1 MLGRR
6 VVAYAR
12 WQVRVGDNHLR
23 SRWLHSSVACR
34 GLLEKRVE
42 GSLVKPLGAHKC
54 KVWRRDIVLG
64 RVGYSSVAGQEGESQ
79 AENIA
84 AERATDEITSTV
96 TSENELETV
105 SEEIITSETEGES
118 EIITTAAMTEEVI
131 EPVSPAVE
139 ETIENEVPG
148 TSHSDAESS
157 YLGSDPL
164 GLPTEVPEVLSY
176 RDPSS
181 PIPTTPILDNLP
193 LPGAETKKS
202 FPYSMPETCP
212 GCGAKSHSGDFHQPG
227 FYGPEANMPTP
238 KFPWDPK
245 SPFHASPKQNL
256 ETIYKAALSQ
266 ISEEVKEILRE
277 SNMKPPVD
285 EEDEPKIHKKIDRR
299 HPNNLVKDE
308 EVLDDFIPY
317 ENLPSPQSAESESW
331 FEALIPE
338 DPERKELE
346 IRRRARHTI
355 LCNRCRSLLHYQNT
369 TVQGPDATFTQ
380 AAEIIAKS
388 PFKRI
393 HVYHVIDAADFPMSV
408 LPNARKAI
416 LAGLNNLKDGK
427 KKDVSLSFVITRADL
442 LMPTEQKVT
451 SLMTYIRRV
460 LNNYL
465 DDTDKEKT
473 LKDLR
478 IVSAKNGWTTE
489 RLKDEIRGRKGGVVF
504 LGKTNVGKSRLYEAV
519 FPKRGKKDLAVKKG
533 FGRRD
538 LEEQADFLED
548 DFDFYIQ
555 NGRRVK
561 YPEMPLAS
569 KVPGTTVGPIAIDF
583 AAGRGQLIDLPGFSR
598 GGLMK
603 YLKQDYVKQTVMV
616 DRVNPERYI
625 VPPEKTFL
633 LGGLVTVRPLQ
644 PEKGRPVTLEVAVF
658 SNVPGHVAKEEKV
671 EGFLNPESDSTSS
684 KRDFLWAKK
693 AAVESFK
700 SAGTFKLTDD
710 VTKRRSGPLVE
721 GMGEDHFK
729 KVSFRVYATDIVVE
743 GFGWLEVSAQIGKDD
758 PQPEIEV
765 LSPNGESI
773 LQRETMKAYQENL
786 KSGPKAAPGSRPKK
800 SMRGAKKAQKKELR
814 KLKSQVNRTIWCT
827 LVHQASKTRLVAVQ
841 YYENRRAKTAPIYSN
856 RQFRPP
862 VLIGR

>member
-6 VVAYAR
+6 AVVYAR
-12 WQVRVGDNHLR
+12 WQVRVGDNNLR

-34 GLLEKRVE
+34 GLLERRI
-42 GSLVKPLGAHKC
+42 GASLVKPLSVHKC
-54 KVWRRDIVLG
+54 QLWRRGLTPG
-64 RVGYSSVAGQEGESQ
+64 KVGYSSVAGQDGEVQ
-79 AENIA
+79 VENIDTGKTPDETDSISTSRNESEA
-84 AERATDEITSTV
+84 A
-96 TSENELETV
+96 
-105 SEEIITSETEGES
+105 SEEITKPETETET
-118 EIITTAAMTEEVI
+118 ETIATTAAAEESTE
-131 EPVSPAVE
+131 PLSSAVE
-139 ETIENEVPG
+139 KRIENDALEL
-148 TSHSDAESS
+148 SHAEAE
-157 YLGSDPL
+157 GDPL
-164 GLPTEVPEVLSY
+164 GSGPTEFPAEVSEILSY

-212 GCGAKSHSGDFHQPG
+212 GCGAKSHTGNFREPG
-227 FYGPEANMPTP
+227 FYGPETNMPTP

-266 ISEEVKEILRE
+266 MSEEVKEILRE
-277 SNMKPPVD
+277 ANMKPPVD
-285 EEDEPKIHKKIDRR
+285 EEDEPKIYKKIRR
-299 HPNNLVKDE
+299 QHPNNLVKDE

-317 ENLPSPQSAESESW
+317 EDLPGPNSAESESW

-338 DPERKELE
+338 DPQCKELE

-369 TVQGPDATFTQ
+369 TVQGPDATFAQ
-380 AAEIIAKS
+380 AAEVIAKS

-393 HVYHVIDAADFPMSV
+393 HVYHIIDAADFPMSV

-416 LAGLNNLKDGK
+416 LAGLNDLKDGK

-460 LNNYL
+460 LSSYL
-465 DDTDKEKT
+465 DDADKEKT

-519 FPKRGKKDLAVKKG
+519 FPKRGKKDLAMKKG
-533 FGRRD
+533 FGRGD
-538 LEEQADFLED
+538 LEEQADGIED
-548 DFDFYIQ
+548 DFDFYVQ
-555 NGRRVK
+555 NGKRVR

-569 KVPGTTVGPIAIDF
+569 KVPGTTVGPIVIDF

-625 VPPEKTFL
+625 VPPGKTFL

-644 PEKGRPVTLEVAVF
+644 PTKGRPVTLEVAVF
-658 SNVPGHVAKEEKV
+658 SNVPGHVAKEEKI
-671 EGFLNPESDSTSS
+671 EGFLNPESESESA

-710 VTKRRSGPLVE
+710 ITKRRSGPLVE
-721 GMGEDHFK
+721 GMGEDKFK
-729 KVSFRVYATDIVVE
+729 NVSFRIYATDIVVE
-743 GFGWLEVSAQIGKDD
+743 GFGWLEISAQVGKDD
-758 PQPEIEV
+758 PHPEIEV

-773 LQRETMKAYQENL
+773 LQRETMKAYQESL
-786 KSGPKAAPGSRPKK
+786 KPGSKVAPGSRPKK
-800 SMRGAKKAQKKELR
+800 SMRGAKKAQKNELR
-814 KLKSQVNRTIWCT
+814 RLKSQVGSGGS
-827 LVHQASKTRLVAVQ
+827 VS
-841 YYENRRAKTAPIYSN
+841 S
-856 RQFRPP
+856 
-862 VLIGR
+862 

>member
-6 VVAYAR
+6 AVVYAR

-34 GLLEKRVE
+34 GLLGRNV
-42 GSLVKPLGAHKC
+42 GDSLAKLPCIHRCQL
-54 KVWRRDIVLG
+54 WRRDLVLG
-64 RVGYSSVAGQEGESQ
+64 RVGYSSAAGQGGELQ
-79 AENIA
+79 AENVGAGGTLEEAGSVSEAQNEGDLTSEGRDISETGESLENTATAAA
-84 AERATDEITSTV
+84 AEGTT
-96 TSENELETV
+96 ELSSPV
-105 SEEIITSETEGES
+105 AEES
-118 EIITTAAMTEEVI
+118 
-131 EPVSPAVE
+131 
-139 ETIENEVPG
+139 IENDVSIL
-148 TSHSDAESS
+148 SHIDTEDAALESS
-157 YLGSDPL
+157 SAE
-164 GLPTEVPEVLSY
+164 LPTDVPETLSY

-193 LPGAETKKS
+193 LPGAETKSS
-202 FPYSMPETCP
+202 FPYSVPETCP
-212 GCGAKSHSGDFHQPG
+212 GCGAKSHAGDFHEPG

-238 KFPWDPK
+238 RFPWDPK

-256 ETIYKAALSQ
+256 ENIYKVALSKM
-266 ISEEVKEILRE
+266 SEEVKEILRE
-277 SNMKPPVD
+277 ANMKPPVD
-285 EEDEPKIHKKIDRR
+285 EGDEPKIYRKIRR
-299 HPNNLVKDE
+299 HHPNNVIKDE

-317 ENLPSPQSAESESW
+317 ENLPSSKSAESESW
-331 FEALIPE
+331 FEALMPE
-338 DPERKELE
+338 DNQRNELE

-380 AAEIIAKS
+380 AAEVIAKS
-388 PFKRI
+388 PFRRI
-393 HVYHVIDAADFPMSV
+393 HVYHIIDAADFPMSV

-427 KKDVSLSFVITRADL
+427 GKDISLSFVITRADL

-460 LNNYL
+460 LSNYL
-465 DDTDKEKT
+465 DDADKEKT

-489 RLKDEIRGRKGGVVF
+489 RLKDEIRGRKGGVIF

-519 FPKRGKKDLAVKKG
+519 FPKRGKKDLAAKKS
-533 FGRRD
+533 FGRGD
-538 LEEQADFLED
+538 LEEQADVLED

-555 NGRRVK
+555 NGKRVK

-569 KVPGTTVGPIAIDF
+569 KVPGTTVGPIVIDF

-598 GGLMK
+598 GGLTK

-644 PEKGRPVTLEVAVF
+644 PVKGRPVTLEVAVF
-658 SNVPGHVAKEEKV
+658 SNVPGHVAKGEKI
-671 EGFLNPESDSTSS
+671 EGFLNPEAESEGKT
-684 KRDFLWAKK
+684 RDFIWARK

-710 VTKRRSGPLVE
+710 ITKRRSGPLVE
-721 GMGEDHFK
+721 GMGEDKFK
-729 KVSFRVYATDIVVE
+729 NVSFRVYATDIVVE
-743 GFGWLEVSAQIGKDD
+743 GFGWLEISAQVGKDD
-758 PQPEIEV
+758 PHPEIEV

-773 LQRETMKAYQENL
+773 LQRETMKAYQENQ
-786 KSGPKAAPGSRPKK
+786 KPGSKAAPGSRPRK

-814 KLKSQVNRTIWCT
+814 RLKSQVG
-827 LVHQASKTRLVAVQ
+827 SDG
-841 YYENRRAKTAPIYSN
+841 SN
-856 RQFRPP
+856 SS
-862 VLIGR
+862 

>member
-12 WQVRVGDNHLR
+12 WQVRVGDSHLR
-23 SRWLHSSVACR
+23 SRCRLHSSVACR
-34 GLLEKRVE
+34 GLLEERV
-42 GSLVKPLGAHKC
+42 GVSVVKPLKVYKC
-54 KVWRRDIVLG
+54 NVWRRDVVLG
-64 RVGYSSVAGQEGESQ
+64 RVGYSSVAGQDGESQ
-79 AENIA
+79 AGNIDT
-84 AERATDEITSTV
+84 EGKVDEGISTI
-96 TSENELETV
+96 TSENGLETV
-105 SEEIITSETEGES
+105 SEEITILEAEGES
-118 EIITTAAMTEEVI
+118 ETVAEEATESVSSAVKEVVDSV
-131 EPVSPAVE
+131 PSVVE
-139 ETIENEVPG
+139 ETIENDALDPPHPDAKGASVGSGPLDLPAEV
-148 TSHSDAESS
+148 SEI
-157 YLGSDPL
+157 
-164 GLPTEVPEVLSY
+164 LSY

-193 LPGAETKKS
+193 LPGAETKQS

-212 GCGAKSHSGDFHQPG
+212 GCGAKSHTGNFREPG

-238 KFPWDPK
+238 KFPWNPK
-245 SPFHASPKQNL
+245 SPFHASPKQHL
-256 ETIYKAALSQ
+256 ETIYKAALTQ
-266 ISEEVKEILRE
+266 MSEEVKEILRE

-285 EEDEPKIHKKIDRR
+285 EEDEPKIYKKIQRQ

-308 EVLDDFIPY
+308 DVLDDFIPY
-317 ENLPSPQSAESESW
+317 ENLPSPLSAESESW
-331 FEALIPE
+331 FEALVPE
-338 DPERKELE
+338 DTQRQELD

-380 AAEIIAKS
+380 AAEVIAKS
-388 PFKRI
+388 PFRRVHI
-393 HVYHVIDAADFPMSV
+393 YHIIDAADFPMSV

-427 KKDVSLSFVITRADL
+427 KKDISLSFVITRADL

-460 LNNYL
+460 LSNYL
-465 DDTDKEKT
+465 DDSDKEKT

-504 LGKTNVGKSRLYEAV
+504 IGKTNVGKSRLYEAV
-519 FPKRGKKDLAVKKG
+519 FPKRSKKDLTVKKG
-533 FGRRD
+533 FGRGD
-538 LEEQADFLED
+538 LEEQAALLED

-555 NGRRVK
+555 NGKRVK

-633 LGGLVTVRPLQ
+633 LGGLVTVRSIQ
-644 PEKGRPVTLEVAVF
+644 PTRGRPVTLEVAVF
-658 SNVPGHVAKEEKV
+658 SNVPGHVAKGEKI
-671 EGFLNPESDSTSS
+671 EGFLNPESDSTSG
-684 KRDFLWAKK
+684 KKDFLWARKS
-693 AAVESFK
+693 AVESFR
-700 SAGTFKLTDD
+700 SAGTFTLTDD

-729 KVSFRVYATDIVVE
+729 NVSFRVYATDIVVE
-743 GFGWLEVSAQIGKDD
+743 GFGWLEISAQVGKDD
-758 PQPEIEV
+758 PHPEIEV
-765 LSPNGESI
+765 VSPDGESI

-786 KSGPKAAPGSRPKK
+786 KSGSKVAPGSRPRK

-814 KLKSQVNRTIWCT
+814 KLKSE
-827 LVHQASKTRLVAVQ
+827 AGSGGDF
-841 YYENRRAKTAPIYSN
+841 S
-856 RQFRPP
+856 
-862 VLIGR
+862 G